1 MDACLSLEGAD
12 GVVVWW
18 ACREL
23 LGSMSLDKKEMRRF
37 MASLG
42 IVMQDDQVRQAGG
55 MTGHDGFAS
64 PAEAR

>member
-1 MDACLSLEGAD
+1 MDTDACLRLEVRGVD

-42 IVMQDDQVRQAGG
+42 IVMQDDQVRQGG
-55 MTGHDGFAS
+55 A
-64 PAEAR
+64 